1 LREVGDLAIDF
12 GFAGHFRRWHAHCGR
27 DRSQVAGVEC
37 GESGSVISN
46 AKSWELRAT
55 LSMARLWCDQGK
67 PAADHRTIKAAA
79 RRTPPTAASSGNC
92 QKEGPEG

>member
-1 LREVGDLAIDF
+1 MRI
-12 GFAGHFRRWHAHCGR
+12 AGEIALK
-27 DRSQVAGVEC
+27 SPE
-37 GESGSVISN
+37 SN
-46 AKSWELRAT
+46 AAKAEALFRTRLRAT

>member
-1 LREVGDLAIDF
+1 MSGDGLAALPAYSSLDKIAF
-12 GFAGHFRRWHAHCGR
+12 IHI
-27 DRSQVAGVEC
+27 QVT
-37 GESGSVISN
+37 
-46 AKSWELRAT
+46 AT